1 MSAFRDPQI
10 DRDHAL
16 ILDRFSETYG
26 TLSAEESQRE
36 ALLRLAEALET
47 HLRDHFAREERVMAD
62 ADYPDRA
69 AHTRAHAALERRAR
83 RLLAR
88 LDSPLCAEALP
99 TLRDLFLGHLLTWDA
114 AFEAWAE
121 APSGPAGTP
130 RP

>member
-1 MSAFRDPQI
+1 MPAFRDPQI

-36 ALLRLAEALET
+36 ARLRLAEALET
-47 HLRDHFAREERVMAD
+47 HLREHFAREERVMAD

-69 AHTRAHAALERRAR
+69 AHIRAHAALERRTR
-83 RLLAR
+83 RLLADLEPPGCAGNLAR
-88 LDSPLCAEALP
+88 LRE
-99 TLRDLFLGHLLTWDA
+99 LFLGHILTWDA
-114 AFEAWAE
+114 SFEAWAE
-121 APSGPAGTP
+121 APSGPGSRP

>member
-1 MSAFRDPQI
+1 MPAYRDPQI

-16 ILDRFSETYG
+16 ILDSFSETYG
-26 TLSAEESQRE
+26 TLCIE
-36 ALLRLAEALET
+36 ANQGEARRKLAETLEI
-47 HLRDHFAREERVMAD
+47 HVRDHFAREERAMAE
-62 ADYPDRA
+62 AGYPDFA
-69 AHTRAHAALERRAR
+69 AHIRAHAALERRAR

-88 LDSPLCAEALP
+88 LDSPMRAEALA

-114 AFEAWAE
+114 AFEAWSE